1 VNLNSIL
8 VGTEDPQRLV
18 TFYTSLFGEP
28 VWNDGGYTTWQ
39 IGSGW
44 ITVGPHDQVHGKN
57 AHPGRLIWNIETPD
71 VKTEFDRFVGAGATV
86 VQAPYTPDV
95 GDAPDDAPEML
106 VATFSDPDD
115 NYFQLVSP
123 MPMEPPS

>member
-8 VGTEDPQRLV
+8 IGSEEPQRLV
-18 TFYTSLFGEP
+18 EFYSKLFGEP
-28 VWNDGGYTTWQ
+28 VWNESGYTTWQ

-44 ITVGPHDQVHGKN
+44 VTVGPHDQVHGKN
-57 AHPGRLIWNIETPD
+57 AHPGRLLWNIETAD
-71 VKTEFDRFVGAGATV
+71 VKTEFDRFVAAGATV

-95 GDAPDDAPEML
+95 GEEADDATEML
-106 VATFSDPDD
+106 VATFADPDD

-123 MPMEPPS
+123 MPMEPAS